1 MCSQKRNCAASVPI
15 STFEMHYI
23 RKTFPNPNNEQ
34 QIAIAK
40 IDLPQALIPIIN
52 HEELYAPVEQA
63 RFVKSSGYFEKK
75 GAISITYKT
84 VLVKVRN
91 ILLV

>member
-1 MCSQKRNCAASVPI
+1 MIDHEVLYVPG
-15 STFEMHYI
+15 
-23 RKTFPNPNNEQ
+23 
-34 QIAIAK
+34 
-40 IDLPQALIPIIN
+40 
-52 HEELYAPVEQA
+52 EQA

-91 ILLV
+91 IFLV

>member
-1 MCSQKRNCAASVPI
+1 MKYPG
-15 STFEMHYI
+15 
-23 RKTFPNPNNEQ
+23 
-34 QIAIAK
+34 
-40 IDLPQALIPIIN
+40 
-52 HEELYAPVEQA
+52 EQA

-91 ILLV
+91 ILIVFCMDQVLVWTTEYM

>member
-1 MCSQKRNCAASVPI
+1 MIGHAI
-15 STFEMHYI
+15 S
-23 RKTFPNPNNEQ
+23 
-34 QIAIAK
+34 
-40 IDLPQALIPIIN
+40 
-52 HEELYAPVEQA
+52 YAPGEQA

-91 ILLV
+91 ILQLLWIWILSGPQSTYCVG